1 MSTME
6 QEVTARTTGHQ
17 KDHARGEP
25 RVVGVD
31 LSLSAT
37 GMSDGERTWLVRST
51 GHKGDL
57 LITRSARLRGLG
69 VAVVKHCEGADLVVL
84 EQPAFSRTT
93 GHMHDRSG
101 LWWLVV
107 DALTYELLIPVAEV
121 APTALKKYATGKGNA
136 NKGAVIDATARR
148 FPQVDTGADDNRCDA
163 LWLAAMGLDQLSG
176 TGVVPAAQRAG
187 LAKVAWPALTL
198 KDRGDHA

>member
-1 MSTME
+1 MTAVD
-6 QEVTARTTGHQ
+6 EVTSAATGHREGR
-17 KDHARGEP
+17 AC

-37 GMSDGERTWLVRST
+37 GMSDGSMTWLVRSS
-51 GHKGDL
+51 GSKGDL
-57 LITRSARLRGLG
+57 LITRSVRLRGLAK
-69 VAVVKHCEGADLVVL
+69 AVLERCTDVDLVVL

-107 DALTYELLIPVAEV
+107 DALTFELQVPVAEV

-148 FPQVDTGADDNRCDA
+148 FPDVETGADDNRCDA
-163 LWLAAMGLDQLSG
+163 LWLAAMGLDWLGGRS
-176 TGVVPAAQRAG
+176 VVPAGQRDG
-187 LAKVAWPALTL
+187 LNRVTWPQLRMDGVRDA
-198 KDRGDHA
+198 